1 MLWDY
6 EEALREIHRAGCVV
20 AVICGHDHG
29 GGYHRDKA
37 GVHHLTLKSPLN
49 RGDEGSAFGSLQM
62 YARAMLVFGPQIDDL
77 LPASGAAL
85 PSTVNVHG
93 GCTGRRFEFE
103 LASGDRSA
111 TTRQSGR
118 SHMYA

>member
-29 GGYHRDKA
+29 GGYHRDEA

-62 YARAMLVFGPQIDDL
+62 YAGAMLVFGPQIDDL
-77 LPASGAAL
+77 LPVSGAAL
-85 PSTVNVHG
+85 PSTVNVQ
-93 GCTGRRFEFE
+93 GCQGRRFEFE

-111 TTRQSGR
+111 TTRQSAR
-118 SHMYA
+118 VQI

>member
-20 AVICGHDHG
+20 AVICGHDHA
-29 GGYHRDKA
+29 GGYHRDEA

-49 RGDEGSAFGSLQM
+49 RGDEGSAFGSLQV
-62 YARAMLVFGPQIDDL
+62 YAGAMLVFGPHIDDL

-85 PSTVNVHG
+85 PSAVNVEG
-93 GCTGRRFEFE
+93 GCQGRRFEF
-103 LASGDRSA
+103 AAPGDRSVTTSHSA
-111 TTRQSGR
+111 T
-118 SHMYA
+118 

>member
-1 MLWDY
+1 M
-6 EEALREIHRAGCVV
+6 
-20 AVICGHDHG
+20 
-29 GGYHRDKA
+29 
-37 GVHHLTLKSPLN
+37 HHLTLKSPLN
-49 RGDEGSAFGSLQM
+49 RGDEGSAFGSLRM

-103 LASGDRSA
+103 LASGVHGDHLA

-118 SHMYA
+118 AHMYA